1 MKCIRCGTDNP
12 AGKNVCVK
20 CGNFLYSPNPQN
32 RHPLTAAQKSARRA
46 ARVKGATLG
55 CLWTFLIVLGVF
67 VFLGVIIFLLI
78 QFVFPPDFI
87 DFLAP
92 ATSSVFSTTT

>member
-1 MKCIRCGTDNP
+1 MKCAKCGTDNP
-12 AGKNVCVK
+12 DSKNVCTK
-20 CGNFLYSPNPQN
+20 CGNFLYSANPKN
-32 RHPLTAAQKSARRA
+32 RHPLTAEQKSARRV

-67 VFLGVIIFLLI
+67 VFLGVIIFLLFR
-78 QFVFPPDFI
+78 FVFPPDFI

-92 ATSSVFSTTT
+92 AASSVFNTTS